1 MTFDF
6 HELVDQDDRL
16 CIPTQRANTLDGQ
29 SGIFNPVYIGVNQD
43 HCPIIFSEAFGERKK
58 NEKYCKELWW
68 FESLPQSDHWR
79 QPLRHSATDAKVADA
94 SMSLPLLSIQST
106 KPKEGDK

>member
-1 MTFDF
+1 MSLLTKMTGFAF
-6 HELVDQDDRL
+6 LHNVQILSMGNLAFSIQFISASIRTTVQSYF
-16 CIPTQRANTLDGQ
+16 QRPLAK
-29 SGIFNPVYIGVNQD
+29 
-43 HCPIIFSEAFGERKK
+43 EKK
-58 NEKYCKELWW
+58 YEKYCEELWW